1 MIQPQFPEI
10 LAPAGG
16 EEQLK
21 AAVRCGAGAV
31 YLGTQNFNA
40 RRNAD
45 NFSSFDLEK
54 TVKYCHSYGVKV
66 YVTLN
71 TLIFD
76 KELKELYETVKYIA
90 KSGADAVIVQDFA
103 VINAVKE
110 ICPDMALHAS
120 TQMAVHNLSG
130 AKFLEKQGF
139 SRVVLA
145 REMSLDEIKDVT
157 ENTTLETEVFVHG
170 AHCMSSS
177 GNCYISAMFGERSGN
192 RGKCAQVCR
201 LDWKSNSRSHALSL
215 KDMSYL
221 DSIDELKNAGVT
233 SFKIEG
239 RMKRPEYVAAAV
251 QSTKNALNGISYDKE
266 TLKSIFSRS
275 GFTDG
280 YLKGKIGADMFGY
293 RGKDDVTAAAPVLK
307 KLETLYKNDVPV
319 RPVKMILTLKK
330 GEKSVL
336 EMTYNGISV
345 SSQGEEGQTP
355 VKEPLCFEIAER
367 NLKKLGGTPFVF
379 DSLKFENDDS
389 LTLPASSINAMRR
402 ECAEKLIEEI
412 TKHNRRI
419 NEIKEP
425 EINRYKAKT
434 GTVRA
439 RFEKMSQYSS
449 VFEKCESVSFPL
461 DEILKNKNSV
471 KNIKTTVYAELPELL
486 YSADERLIFNK
497 LEELKTIGINDVVS
511 GNIGTLFIAKDK
523 CFKIHGNYGLNITNS
538 QSLSFFEN
546 EGLEDTII
554 SFEMNEKSV
563 NSLGAEIKRGIISYG
578 YLPLMFFRACPQ
590 KGVNGCGDCTGI
602 SALTDRKNV
611 EFALLCKN
619 KKYSVL
625 LNSVPLYVGDKQ
637 NFNVDFSLL
646 YFTTENSEECK
657 NILETF
663 VKKGTVKGPKTSG
676 IYYRELL

>member
-1 MIQPQFPEI
+1 MIQPQSPEI
-10 LAPAGG
+10 LAPVGG

-21 AAVRCGAGAV
+21 AAVRCGADAV

-45 NFSSFDLEK
+45 NFSSVDLFE

-76 KELKELYETVKYIA
+76 KELAELYDTVKNVA

-103 VINAVKE
+103 VVNAIKE

-130 AKFLEKQGF
+130 AKFLESKGF

-145 REMSLDEIKDVT
+145 REMSLEEIKEVT
-157 ENTTLETEVFVHG
+157 QNTSLETEVFIHG
-170 AHCMSSS
+170 AHCMSAS

-201 LDWKSNSRSHALSL
+201 LDWKSNSRDHALSL

-221 DSIDELKNAGVT
+221 DSIDELKKAGVT

-251 QSTKNALNGISYDKE
+251 RSTKNALNGVSYDKD
-266 TLKSIFSRS
+266 TLKSVFSRS

-293 RGKDDVTAAAPVLK
+293 RGKDDVTAAADVLK

-319 RPVKMILTLKK
+319 YPVSTVLTLKK

-336 EMTYNGISV
+336 EMTCNGVSV

-355 VKEPLCFEIAER
+355 VKEPLCYEIAER

-389 LTLPASSINAMRR
+389 LTLPASSINALRR
-402 ECAEKLIEEI
+402 ECAEKLIDEI
-412 TKHNRRI
+412 TKSNRKT
-419 NEIKEP
+419 NDIKEP
-425 EINRYKAKT
+425 EIDRYKAKT
-434 GTVRA
+434 NTVRA
-439 RFEKMSQYSS
+439 RFEKLSQYSAD
-449 VFEKCESVSFPL
+449 FEKCESVSFPIV
-461 DEILKNKNSV
+461 EILKNENDV
-471 KNIKTTVYAELPELL
+471 KNIKARIYAELPELL
-486 YSADERLIFNK
+486 YPSDENELPEKLNK
-497 LEELKTIGINDVVS
+497 LKSLGITDVVS
-511 GNIGTLFIAKDK
+511 GNIGSLFIAKNEG
-523 CFKIHGNYGLNITNS
+523 FTLHGNYGLNITNT

-546 EGLEDTII
+546 EGLADTIL
-554 SFEMNEKSV
+554 SFEMNEKSI
-563 NSLGAEIKRGIISYG
+563 NSLGANIRRGVISYG
-578 YLPLMFFRACPQ
+578 YLPLMLFRACPQ
-590 KGVNGCGDCTGI
+590 KGVNGCGNCTGI
-602 SALTDRKNV
+602 STLTDRKNI
-611 EFALLCKN
+611 EFTLLCKN
-619 KKYSVL
+619 RKYSVL
-625 LNSVPLYVGDKQ
+625 LNSVPLYTGDKQ

-657 NILETF
+657 SILDTF
-663 VKKGTVKGPKTSG
+663 IKKDSVKGSKTSG